1 MMKKQNFICAT
12 EKIRKA
18 ITTQKD
24 GKVIL
29 KIPRLFFTL
38 KKYD

>member
-18 ITTQKD
+18 IPNTKRRQGNIKD
-24 GKVIL
+24 A
-29 KIPRLFFTL
+29 
-38 KKYD
+38 